1 MPHMPGLPVGDS
13 GEGDGGKTGHQV
25 NFYHASVDNDE
36 HHDIQGRHC
45 ELHDKGLQEDS
56 QQGTKLHCLKLC
68 LHVVQGLRRDG
79 GGSLYQPRRLLHYML
94 GHVKYR
100 HDDVE
105 GVGEHQHSGEGL
117 ENPFEEYPGVEVV
130 EVVVVHQHLDELIGH
145 HEGQHQPRYG
155 EDDGLGELAYHGEH
169 PGVPCRRGHPYL
181 CRDLS
186 DLLVHPREEP
196 AEVLHDAL
204 DQKGFEPFRDG
215 VEDTLHRSLLWGN
228 QNRSASSGIRFMP
241 RRTIPPPAISCVIP
255 N

>member
-1 MPHMPGLPVGDS
+1 MPGLPVGDS
-13 GEGDGGKTGHQV
+13 GEGDWGKTGHQV

-79 GGSLYQPRRLLHYML
+79 GGALYQPCRLLHYML

-117 ENPFEEYPGVEVV
+117 ENPFEENPGVEVV
-130 EVVVVHQHLDELIGH
+130 DF
-145 HEGQHQPRYG
+145 
-155 EDDGLGELAYHGEH
+155 
-169 PGVPCRRGHPYL
+169 
-181 CRDLS
+181 
-186 DLLVHPREEP
+186 
-196 AEVLHDAL
+196 
-204 DQKGFEPFRDG
+204 QKGSSICSGTG
-215 VEDTLHRSLLWGN
+215 VNPSGVFPVPLPVAPVPIP
-228 QNRSASSGIRFMP
+228 SACRT
-241 RRTIPPPAISCVIP
+241 RRTSGGWR
-255 N
+255 NSSSR